1 MIPRYSRKEMTSIWE
16 EENKFNI
23 WVDIEVAALEA
34 MEKLKIV
41 PEGTSVQV
49 KEKASFDINRIN
61 EIEKEIKHDVLAFLT
76 NLAENV
82 GPESRFIHQGMTSSD
97 VLDTC
102 LSLQLKESGELLMK
116 GLENLLNALKVKAI
130 DHKLTLCMGRSHGI
144 HAEPTTFGLKML
156 QAFEEFQRNKIR
168 LRNAIDEISSC
179 AISGSVGTFANVDP
193 FVEEY
198 VAEKLNLNIEPVSTQ
213 VIPRDRH
220 AFFFST
226 LAIIASSIDR
236 LSTEIR
242 HLQRSEVMEVAEF
255 FSKNQ
260 KGSSSMPHKRNPI
273 LTENLSGLSRIVR
286 ASVIPAL
293 ENVVL
298 WHERDISHS
307 SVERMIAPDATVT
320 LDFALIR
327 MTNVIEE
334 LIVYPDQM
342 QKNLDRFGGLV
353 FSQRLLLEL
362 TQKDVSREESYKVVQ
377 KNAMKAW
384 ESFDSKDEL
393 NFEELIKKDKFI
405 TSTLSQKE
413 IDNIFDMNYHLKNID
428 KIYKRVLDK

>member
-41 PEGTSVQV
+41 PEGTSAKV

-76 NLAENV
+76 NLSENI

-102 LSLQLKESGELLMK
+102 LSLQLKESGELLME
-116 GLENLLNALKVKAI
+116 GLEKLLNALKVKAI

-384 ESFDSKDEL
+384 ESFDNKDEL

-405 TSTLSQKE
+405 NSTLSQKE
-413 IDNIFDMNYHLKNID
+413 IDNIFDMDYHLKNID
-428 KIYKRVLDK
+428 KIYKRVLNK

>member
-23 WVDIEVAALEA
+23 WVNIEVAALEA

-49 KEKASFDINRIN
+49 KEKASFDIDRIN

-76 NLAENV
+76 NLSENV

-102 LSLQLKESGELLMK
+102 LSLQLKESGELLMD
-116 GLENLLNALKVKAI
+116 GLEKLLKALRVKAL

-168 LRNAIDEISSC
+168 LRDAIDEVSSC
-179 AISGSVGTFANVDP
+179 AISGSVGTFAYNAP

-198 VAEKLNLNIEPVSTQ
+198 VAEKLELNIEPVSSQ

-220 AFFFST
+220 AFFFSV

-286 ASVIPAL
+286 GSVIPAL

-307 SVERMIAPDATVT
+307 SVERMIAPDTTVT
-320 LDFALIR
+320 LDFALVR
-327 MTNVIEE
+327 MANVVEE
-334 LIVYPDQM
+334 LIVYPDKM
-342 QKNLDRFGGLV
+342 QKNLDKFGGLV

-377 KNAMKAW
+377 KNAMIAW
-384 ESFDSKDEL
+384 ESFDTDDAL
-393 NFEELIKKDKFI
+393 NFEELIKKDKFV

-413 IDNIFDMNYHLKNID
+413 IEDIFDMEYHLKNID
-428 KIYKRVLDK
+428 KIFKRVLDK

>member
-116 GLENLLNALKVKAI
+116 GLEKLLNALKVKAI

-168 LRNAIDEISSC
+168 LRNAIEEISSC

-242 HLQRSEVMEVAEF
+242 HLQRSEVMEVAEY

-286 ASVIPAL
+286 GSVIPAL

-307 SVERMIAPDATVT
+307 SVERMIAPDTTVT

-327 MTNVIEE
+327 MANVIEG

-342 QKNLDRFGGLV
+342 QKNLNRFGGLV

-362 TQKDVSREESYKVVQ
+362 TQKDVSREESYEVVQ

-384 ESFDSKDEL
+384 ESFDNKDEL

-413 IDNIFDMNYHLKNID
+413 IDNIFDMDYHLKNIN

>member
-23 WVDIEVAALEA
+23 WVNIEVAALEA

-49 KEKASFDINRIN
+49 KEKASFDIDRIN

-76 NLAENV
+76 NLSENV

-102 LSLQLKESGELLMK
+102 LSLQLKESGELLMD
-116 GLENLLNALKVKAI
+116 GLEKLLKALRVKAL

-156 QAFEEFQRNKIR
+156 QAFEEFHRNKIR
-168 LRNAIDEISSC
+168 LRDAIDEISSC
-179 AISGSVGTFANVDP
+179 AISGSVGTFANIDP

-198 VAEKLNLNIEPVSTQ
+198 VAEKLELNIEPVSSQ

-220 AFFFST
+220 AFFFSV

-286 ASVIPAL
+286 GSVIPAL

-307 SVERMIAPDATVT
+307 SVERMIAPDTTVT
-320 LDFALIR
+320 LDFALVR
-327 MTNVIEE
+327 MANVVEE
-334 LIVYPDQM
+334 LIVYPDKM
-342 QKNLDRFGGLV
+342 QKNLDKFGGLV

-377 KNAMKAW
+377 KNAMIAW
-384 ESFDSKDEL
+384 ESFDTDDAL
-393 NFEELIKKDKFI
+393 NFEELIKKDKFV

-413 IDNIFDMNYHLKNID
+413 IEDIFDMEYHLKNID
-428 KIYKRVLDK
+428 KIFKRVLDK

>member
-41 PEGTSVQV
+41 PEGTSAQV

-76 NLAENV
+76 NLSENV

-102 LSLQLKESGELLMK
+102 LSLQLKESGELLME
-116 GLENLLNALKVKAI
+116 GLERLLNALKIKSL

-156 QAFEEFQRNKIR
+156 QAFEEFQRNKVR

-198 VAEKLNLNIEPVSTQ
+198 VAKKLNLNIEPVSTQ

-286 ASVIPAL
+286 GSVIPAL

-307 SVERMIAPDATVT
+307 SVERMIAPDTTVT

-327 MTNVIEE
+327 MANVIEE

-342 QKNLDRFGGLV
+342 QKNIDRFGGLV

-362 TQKDVSREESYKVVQ
+362 TQKNVSREESYKVVQ

-384 ESFDSKDEL
+384 EGFDSSDEL

-428 KIYKRVLDK
+428 KIYKRVLNK

>member
-41 PEGTSVQV
+41 PEGTSAKV

-76 NLAENV
+76 NLSENI

-102 LSLQLKESGELLMK
+102 LSLQLKESGELLME
-116 GLENLLNALKVKAI
+116 GLEKLLNALKVKAI

-198 VAEKLNLNIEPVSTQ
+198 VAEKLNLNIEPISTQ

-220 AFFFST
+220 ALFFST

-286 ASVIPAL
+286 GSVIPAL

-307 SVERMIAPDATVT
+307 SVERMIAPDTTVT

-327 MTNVIEE
+327 MANVIEE

-413 IDNIFDMNYHLKNID
+413 IDNIFDMDYHLKNID
-428 KIYKRVLDK
+428 KIYKRVLNK

>member
-116 GLENLLNALKVKAI
+116 GLEKLLNALKVKAI

-168 LRNAIDEISSC
+168 LRNAIEEISSC

-242 HLQRSEVMEVAEF
+242 HLQRSEVMEVAEY

-286 ASVIPAL
+286 GSVIPAL

-307 SVERMIAPDATVT
+307 SVERMIAPDTTVT

-327 MTNVIEE
+327 MANVIEE

-342 QKNLDRFGGLV
+342 QKNLNRFGGLV

-384 ESFDSKDEL
+384 ESFDNKDEL

-413 IDNIFDMNYHLKNID
+413 IDNIFDMDYHLKNIN

>member
-116 GLENLLNALKVKAI
+116 GLEKLLNALKVKAI

-168 LRNAIDEISSC
+168 LRNAIEEISSC

-226 LAIIASSIDR
+226 L
-236 LSTEIR
+236 
-242 HLQRSEVMEVAEF
+242 
-255 FSKNQ
+255 
-260 KGSSSMPHKRNPI
+260 
-273 LTENLSGLSRIVR
+273 GL
-286 ASVIPAL
+286 
-293 ENVVL
+293 
-298 WHERDISHS
+298 
-307 SVERMIAPDATVT
+307 
-320 LDFALIR
+320 
-327 MTNVIEE
+327 
-334 LIVYPDQM
+334 
-342 QKNLDRFGGLV
+342 
-353 FSQRLLLEL
+353 
-362 TQKDVSREESYKVVQ
+362 
-377 KNAMKAW
+377 
-384 ESFDSKDEL
+384 
-393 NFEELIKKDKFI
+393 
-405 TSTLSQKE
+405 
-413 IDNIFDMNYHLKNID
+413 
-428 KIYKRVLDK
+428 

>member
-23 WVDIEVAALEA
+23 WVNIEVAALEA

-49 KEKASFDINRIN
+49 KEKASFDIDRIN

-76 NLAENV
+76 NLSENV

-102 LSLQLKESGELLMK
+102 LSLQLKESGELLMD
-116 GLENLLNALKVKAI
+116 GLEKLLKALRVKAL

-168 LRNAIDEISSC
+168 LRDAIDEVSSC
-179 AISGSVGTFANVDP
+179 AISGSVGTFANIDP

-198 VAEKLNLNIEPVSTQ
+198 VAEKLELNIEPVSSQ

-220 AFFFST
+220 AFFFSV

-286 ASVIPAL
+286 GSVIPAL

-307 SVERMIAPDATVT
+307 SVERMIAPDTTVT
-320 LDFALIR
+320 LDFALVR
-327 MTNVIEE
+327 MANVVEE
-334 LIVYPDQM
+334 LIVYPDKM
-342 QKNLDRFGGLV
+342 QKNLDKFGGLV

-377 KNAMKAW
+377 KNAMIAW
-384 ESFDSKDEL
+384 ESFDTDDAL
-393 NFEELIKKDKFI
+393 NFEELIKKDKFV

-413 IDNIFDMNYHLKNID
+413 IEDIFDMEYHLKNID
-428 KIYKRVLDK
+428 KIFKRVLDK

>member
-23 WVDIEVAALEA
+23 WVNIEVAALEA

-49 KEKASFDINRIN
+49 KEKASFDIDRIN

-76 NLAENV
+76 NLSENV

-102 LSLQLKESGELLMK
+102 LSLQLKESGELLMD
-116 GLENLLNALKVKAI
+116 GLLKTLKVKAL

-168 LRNAIDEISSC
+168 LRDAIDEVSSC
-179 AISGSVGTFANVDP
+179 AISGSVGTFANIDP

-198 VAEKLNLNIEPVSTQ
+198 VAEKLELNIEPVSSQ

-220 AFFFST
+220 AFFFSV

-286 ASVIPAL
+286 GSVIPPL

-307 SVERMIAPDATVT
+307 SVERIIAPDTTVT
-320 LDFALIR
+320 LDFALVR
-327 MTNVIEE
+327 MANVVEE
-334 LIVYPDQM
+334 LIVYPDKM
-342 QKNLDRFGGLV
+342 QKNLDKFGGLV

-377 KNAMKAW
+377 KNAMIAW
-384 ESFDSKDEL
+384 ESFDIDDAL
-393 NFEELIKKDKFI
+393 NFEELIKKDKFV

-413 IDNIFDMNYHLKNID
+413 IEDIFDMEYHLKNID
-428 KIYKRVLDK
+428 KIFKRVLDK

>member
-116 GLENLLNALKVKAI
+116 GLEKLLNALKVKAI

-168 LRNAIDEISSC
+168 LRNAIEEISSC

-242 HLQRSEVMEVAEF
+242 HLQRSEVMEVAEY

-286 ASVIPAL
+286 GSVIPAL

-307 SVERMIAPDATVT
+307 SVERMIAPDTTVT

-327 MTNVIEE
+327 MANVIEE

-342 QKNLDRFGGLV
+342 QKNLNRFGGLV

-362 TQKDVSREESYKVVQ
+362 TQKDVSREESYEVVQ

-384 ESFDSKDEL
+384 ESFDNKDEL

-413 IDNIFDMNYHLKNID
+413 IDNIFDMDYHLKNIN

>member
-41 PEGTSVQV
+41 PEGTSAKV

-76 NLAENV
+76 NLSENI

-102 LSLQLKESGELLMK
+102 LSLQLKESGELLME
-116 GLENLLNALKVKAI
+116 GLEKLLNALKVKAI

-255 FSKNQ
+255 F
-260 KGSSSMPHKRNPI
+260 
-273 LTENLSGLSRIVR
+273 
-286 ASVIPAL
+286 
-293 ENVVL
+293 
-298 WHERDISHS
+298 
-307 SVERMIAPDATVT
+307 
-320 LDFALIR
+320 
-327 MTNVIEE
+327 
-334 LIVYPDQM
+334 
-342 QKNLDRFGGLV
+342 
-353 FSQRLLLEL
+353 
-362 TQKDVSREESYKVVQ
+362 
-377 KNAMKAW
+377 
-384 ESFDSKDEL
+384 
-393 NFEELIKKDKFI
+393 
-405 TSTLSQKE
+405 
-413 IDNIFDMNYHLKNID
+413 
-428 KIYKRVLDK
+428 

>member
-23 WVDIEVAALEA
+23 WVNIEVAALEA

-49 KEKASFDINRIN
+49 KEKASFDIDRIN

-76 NLAENV
+76 NLSENV

-102 LSLQLKESGELLMK
+102 LSLQLKESGELLMD
-116 GLENLLNALKVKAI
+116 GLEKLLKALKVKAL

-168 LRNAIDEISSC
+168 LRDAIDEVSSC
-179 AISGSVGTFANVDP
+179 AISGSVGTFANIDP

-198 VAEKLNLNIEPVSTQ
+198 VAEKLELNIEPVSSQ

-220 AFFFST
+220 AFFFSV

-286 ASVIPAL
+286 GSVIPAL

-307 SVERMIAPDATVT
+307 SVERMIAPDTTVT
-320 LDFALIR
+320 LDFALVR
-327 MTNVIEE
+327 MANVVEE
-334 LIVYPDQM
+334 LIVYPDKM
-342 QKNLDRFGGLV
+342 QKNLDKFGGLV

-377 KNAMKAW
+377 KNAMIAW
-384 ESFDSKDEL
+384 ESFDTDDAL
-393 NFEELIKKDKFI
+393 NFEELIKKDKFV

-413 IDNIFDMNYHLKNID
+413 IEDIFDMEYHLKNID
-428 KIYKRVLDK
+428 KIFKRVLDK

>member
-116 GLENLLNALKVKAI
+116 GLEKLLNALKVKAI

-168 LRNAIDEISSC
+168 LRNAIEEISSC

-242 HLQRSEVMEVAEF
+242 HLQRSEVMEVAEY

-286 ASVIPAL
+286 GSVIPAL

-307 SVERMIAPDATVT
+307 SVERMIAPDTTVT

-327 MTNVIEE
+327 MANVIEE

-342 QKNLDRFGGLV
+342 QKNLNRFGGLV

-384 ESFDSKDEL
+384 ESFDNKDEL
-393 NFEELIKKDKFI
+393 NFEELVKKDKFI

-413 IDNIFDMNYHLKNID
+413 IDNIFDMDYHLKNIN